1 MKLKNNEVG
10 VFAIGG
16 LGEIGR
22 NMYCVEYQDEIII
35 MDCGI
40 KFPEDD
46 MMGIN
51 YVISDYSYLIKNRK
65 KIKALVVTHG
75 HEDHIGGIPYLLK
88 KIPEIPVYATPFA
101 LALIRGK
108 LDEHGILNS
117 SELHEEHEDTV
128 LKFDKLSVSFFR
140 TTHSIPDTLG
150 IAVHTPEGAVVFTG
164 DFKFDLTPVM
174 NQPAPDFQK
183 MAKLGQEG
191 VLALLSDST
200 NAEVPTFT
208 ISSLE
213 LKVELFLLLLL
224 LTFIVYQLL
233 LRQLLTLEEKSQ
245 SLVAQWKMV
254 FKTVLILAI

>member
-10 VFAIGG
+10 VYAIGG

-51 YVISDYSYLIKNRK
+51 YVISDYSYLVKNRK

-150 IAVHTPEGAVVFTG
+150 IAVHTPEGAVLWVKQVNEALI
-164 DFKFDLTPVM
+164 DHENRIDSHEDRIAALER
-174 NQPAPDFQK
+174 
-183 MAKLGQEG
+183 KLGVQDEQ
-191 VLALLSDST
+191 DDIYK
-200 NAEVPTFT
+200 E
-208 ISSLE
+208 
-213 LKVELFLLLLL
+213 
-224 LTFIVYQLL
+224 
-233 LRQLLTLEEKSQ
+233 LEE
-245 SLVAQWKMV
+245 LRA
-254 FKTVLILAI
+254 FKARTLREKALENNSTDIPYFKI